1 MIKVLTIEREYGS
14 GAVAI
19 AEKIAARLG
28 WKLWDQ
34 RLTDEIAR
42 YLECDRH
49 HVEQREERRDPLHYR
64 LFKAFLK
71 GSFEGSLNTPRLR
84 IADAEG
90 IRQVTER
97 LVRKVAAEGNAV
109 IVGRG
114 SAYYLHDHPNAF
126 HVFIYAPFEEKVRRL
141 QSEGKTEDEAIDLAE
156 NVDQDRT
163 AFIKQHFDI
172 DWPAREFF
180 HLMINST
187 IGEDTVAKTIVQ
199 SLGAVEAASA
209 PSPGPDATSRD

>member
-14 GAVAI
+14 GAATIAQKVA
-19 AEKIAARLG
+19 EQLG

-34 RLTDEIAR
+34 AMTDEIAR
-42 YLECDRH
+42 FMECDRH
-49 HVEQREERRDPLHYR
+49 QVEVREEKRDPLHYR
-64 LFKAFLK
+64 LFKAFMR
-71 GSFEGSLNTPRLR
+71 GSFEGSLNAPKMH

-90 IRQVTER
+90 IRRVTEK
-97 LVRKVAAEGNAV
+97 LVRKVASEGNAV

-114 SAYYLHDHPNAF
+114 SAYYLHEDPNAF

-141 QSEGKTEDEAIDLAE
+141 QQEGKTESEAVDLAE

-163 AFIKQHFDI
+163 AFIKQTFSI
-172 DWPAREFF
+172 DWPSRAYF

-187 IGEDTVAKTIVQ
+187 IGEDAVVETVVDGLKA
-199 SLGAVEAASA
+199 LEGHN
-209 PSPGPDATSRD
+209 P